1 MSVRGWTYPQTITC
15 ICCVVPIFFGLKI
28 YKPVSF
34 LFPFVSDDGNG
45 SETKESKYK
54 IGLKI
59 FNPPK
64 NWNYSAY
71 FIYYQFISWY
81 YCYNTPTISQ
91 LILISSILSSR
102 LHTRFMVCLN
112 RAPDLGDLAVTFPN
126 KRITTICG
134 LWPFLSTPKI
144 PTVNTITVNY
154 LIVWLCL

>member
-1 MSVRGWTYPQTITC
+1 MTLTNVLPQTRRGTPLNMVLKVCECERYPQTITR

-28 YKPVSF
+28 YKPVLF

-71 FIYYQFISWY
+71 FIYYQFIS
-81 YCYNTPTISQ
+81 
-91 LILISSILSSR
+91 
-102 LHTRFMVCLN
+102 
-112 RAPDLGDLAVTFPN
+112 
-126 KRITTICG
+126 
-134 LWPFLSTPKI
+134 
-144 PTVNTITVNY
+144 
-154 LIVWLCL
+154 

>member
-1 MSVRGWTYPQTITC
+1 MVLKVYECERLNVSTDYYLYMLCGSN
-15 ICCVVPIFFGLKI
+15 FFGLKI

-71 FIYYQFISWY
+71 FIYYQFIS
-81 YCYNTPTISQ
+81 
-91 LILISSILSSR
+91 
-102 LHTRFMVCLN
+102 
-112 RAPDLGDLAVTFPN
+112 
-126 KRITTICG
+126 
-134 LWPFLSTPKI
+134 
-144 PTVNTITVNY
+144 
-154 LIVWLCL
+154 